1 MLHLV
6 YAALATII
14 AANVAAVIFFIMVA
28 LRGGR
33 CDPSSNGCDYRDD
46 AGNALFHN
54 LPQRR

>member
-33 CDPSSNGCDYRDD
+33 RDPVRDYPDHAR
-46 AGNALFHN
+46 NALFRH
-54 LPQRR
+54 LS